1 MVVKKDLTKIVVF
14 PFFLFLQQKGCC
26 CLVCSLHLAGQ
37 MLFLPKTV
45 TRDFLPVLLLQERH
59 FKPHIFMSGIS
70 QPAKHHDKGFLEVH
84 EAIACHCQL
93 LTPTPPLTG
102 HSTAGTGLSS
112 EEEMG
117 GVTFLGV
124 LVVLCLVQISSMDT
138 FTLVPWESPNHFL
151 SFPACIGVGSLYLLR
166 YRALHF
172 SLLVLLARVGV
183 ADDPE
188 MCRVRAA
195 GAVSSSSVVVLA
207 LLSTFPS
214 LSYQLRGRMTK

>member
-1 MVVKKDLTKIVVF
+1 
-14 PFFLFLQQKGCC
+14 
-26 CLVCSLHLAGQ
+26 
-37 MLFLPKTV
+37 
-45 TRDFLPVLLLQERH
+45 
-59 FKPHIFMSGIS
+59 
-70 QPAKHHDKGFLEVH
+70 
-84 EAIACHCQL
+84 
-93 LTPTPPLTG
+93 
-102 HSTAGTGLSS
+102 
-112 EEEMG
+112 MG
-117 GVTFLGV
+117 GITFLDV
-124 LVVLCLVQISSMDT
+124 LAVLCLVQISSMDT

-195 GAVSSSSVVVLA
+195 GAVSSSSSVVVLA

>member
-14 PFFLFLQQKGCC
+14 PFFLFFQQKGYC

-59 FKPHIFMSGIS
+59 FKPRIFMSGIS

-84 EAIACHCQL
+84 EAITCHCQL
-93 LTPTPPLTG
+93 LSPTPPLTG

-117 GVTFLGV
+117 GITFLEV
-124 LVVLCLVQISSMDT
+124 LLVLCLVQISSMDT
-138 FTLVPWESPNHFL
+138 FTMGIPKPFSAISSTYW
-151 SFPACIGVGSLYLLR
+151 CRGLYLLR

-172 SLLVLLARVGV
+172 SLLVLLPGVGV

-195 GAVSSSSVVVLA
+195 GAVSSSSSVVVLA